1 MVEEGGENYMKA
13 MEAYGELFKD
23 AYDSAPEGVSGQLQA
38 AMTEGTASELVGL
51 WTMTAM
57 DIRVIRE
64 WLLTGTDVSLPQPGF
79 DLSELLEQQYQIEQN
94 TRMTVYQLR
103 DGFGRMGQQL
113 DAIERNTRGY
123 YGRGR

>member
-1 MVEEGGENYMKA
+1 
-13 MEAYGELFKD
+13 
-23 AYDSAPEGVSGQLQA
+23 
-38 AMTEGTASELVGL
+38 
-51 WTMTAM
+51 
-57 DIRVIRE
+57 
-64 WLLTGTDVSLPQPGF
+64 VSLPQPGF